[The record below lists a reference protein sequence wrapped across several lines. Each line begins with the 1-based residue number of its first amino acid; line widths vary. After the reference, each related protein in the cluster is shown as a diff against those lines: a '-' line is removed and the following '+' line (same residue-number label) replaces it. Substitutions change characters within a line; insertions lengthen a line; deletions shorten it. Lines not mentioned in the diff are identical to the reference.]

1 MRFLIV
7 FNLSL
12 AAASVFTAELK
23 AVPACV
29 TINSD
34 RALVIN
40 GQKVFPIGFTTPP
53 PPDGKTPDGKNGM
66 RVLRPVIEE
75 IGSKSPLYPAL
86 VAPDSTVPVK
96 VTGTEGMEFCVR
108 EADGNLFILA
118 CKREAGTAKVEF
130 SSLPVSVT
138 KAEVMYE
145 TPRTV
150 EAKDGKFTDWFA
162 PFEVHVY
169 RFIACSL

>member
-23 AVPACV
+23 AAPACV
-29 TINSD
+29 TIN
-34 RALVIN
+34 
-40 GQKVFPIGFTTPP
+40 
-53 PPDGKTPDGKNGM
+53 
-66 RVLRPVIEE
+66 
-75 IGSKSPLYPAL
+75 
-86 VAPDSTVPVK
+86 
-96 VTGTEGMEFCVR
+96 
-108 EADGNLFILA
+108 
-118 CKREAGTAKVEF
+118 F
-130 SSLPVSVT
+130 SGLPVSVT